1 MKVLVVGGG
10 AREHAIAEALKRS
23 PQQVELYSAMSN
35 ANPGIKRLSVATLRA
50 KETDLEAVTEFA
62 LKHGIELAV
71 IGPEAPLCAGLADE
85 LLAAGVACV
94 GPRRAV
100 AMVECS
106 KEFCRNLMAKYR
118 IPGNLAYATFDD
130 AKEAAEYIDSFP
142 GDVAVKPVGLTGGK
156 GVRVVG
162 EQLRDREDA
171 KAYAREVIE
180 RGIGGGRVVIEE
192 RALGE
197 EFTLQ
202 AFVDGRSV
210 VGMPAVQD
218 HKRAFEGDRGHNT
231 GGMGSYSQKDGLL
244 PFLTQDDYDF
254 ALEVIRKTV
263 GALREETGEEY
274 RGVLYGQFMKG
285 REIKLIEFNCR
296 FGDPEAMNV
305 LTLLESD
312 FVEICAG
319 IAEGGLSRKHV
330 NFAKLASVCKYV
342 VPKGYGINP
351 APPARISVDEEAIR
365 REGAVLYYA
374 AVNEENGEI
383 YTTTS
388 RSVAVVGVAESLAE
402 AEKIAERAIGHIRG
416 EHIYHRSDIGKR
428 KLIEAKLERL
438 RRLRGE

>member
-1 MKVLVVGGG
+1 MKVLLVGGG
-10 AREHAIAEALKRS
+10 AREHAIAEAIKRS
-23 PQQVELYSAMSN
+23 PQQVELYSVMGN
-35 ANPGIKRLSVATLRA
+35 ANPGIKRLSKAVTRA
-50 KETDLEAVTEFA
+50 RETDTEAVVEFA

-71 IGPEAPLCAGLADE
+71 VGPEAPLCSGLVDE
-85 LLAAGVACV
+85 LLSQGIACM

-100 AMVECS
+100 AMIECS

-118 IPGNLAYATFDD
+118 IPGSLRYATFDD
-130 AKEAAEYIDSFP
+130 ADEAAEYIDAFQ
-142 GDVAVKPVGLTGGK
+142 GEVAVKPVGLTGGK
-156 GVRVVG
+156 GVKVMG
-162 EQLRDREDA
+162 EQLRDKEEA

-197 EFTLQ
+197 EFTVQ

-210 VGMPAVQD
+210 LGMPAVQD

-231 GGMGSYSQKDGLL
+231 GGMGSYSQSDGLL
-244 PFLTQDDYDF
+244 PFLTKEDYDF

-263 GALREETGEEY
+263 AALREETGEEY

-285 REIKLIEFNCR
+285 KEIKLIEFNCR

-312 FVEICAG
+312 FAEICAK
-319 IAEGGLSRKHV
+319 IAEGNLSEKQV
-330 NFAKLASVCKYV
+330 SFSKLASVCKYV
-342 VPKGYGINP
+342 VPRGYGINP
-351 APPARISVDEEAIR
+351 APPAKISVDEEAIK

-388 RSVAVVGVAESLAE
+388 RSVAVVGVAESIEEAE
-402 AEKIAERAIGHIRG
+402 AIAERAIGHIKG
-416 EHIYHRSDIGKR
+416 EHIYHRRDIGKR
-428 KLIEAKLERL
+428 ELIEAKLSRL
-438 RRLRGE
+438 RALRGE